1 MARSPAPGTRDT
13 ILTAA
18 AGLFYEYG
26 VRAVGMAQVVEAA
39 GCGKNLLYRH
49 FPSKAELAAAY
60 LTLTRQE
67 RERSVAEALR
77 WYPDPAGQLTALVG
91 EIADIVRR
99 PGYRGCPFRNY
110 LTEFPGDDDEPAR
123 VARSYLADTR
133 AQLDRLVFEIDRR
146 EQADGTGRHEETGG
160 AGLLADRIWLIING
174 LHTGPAAQAQVAVD
188 WVAELISAGAGA
200 GGRAAAGAA

>member
-1 MARSPAPGTRDT
+1 MARSPVPGTRDT

-39 GCGKNLLYRH
+39 GCGKNLLYKH

-60 LTLTRQE
+60 LTLTRRE

-77 WYPDPAGQLTALVG
+77 WFPDPAGQLTALVA
-91 EIADIVRR
+91 ETADFVRR

-110 LTEFPGDDDEPAR
+110 LTEFPGETDEPAR
-123 VARSYLADTR
+123 VARDYLADAR
-133 AQLDRLVFEIDRR
+133 AQLDLLV
-146 EQADGTGRHEETGG
+146 TGIGG
-160 AGLLADRIWLIING
+160 DELLTDRIWLIVNG
-174 LHTGPAAQAQVAVD
+174 LHTGPATQAQVAVD
-188 WVAELISAGAGA
+188 WVAELI
-200 GGRAAAGAA
+200 GRPDRARPATGAA

>member
-39 GCGKNLLYRH
+39 GCGKNLLYKH

-60 LTLTRQE
+60 LTLTRHE
-67 RERSVAEALR
+67 RERAVAEALR
-77 WYPDPAGQLTALVG
+77 WFPDPAGQLTALVT
-91 EIADIVRR
+91 EIADFVRR

-123 VARSYLADTR
+123 VARAYLADSR
-133 AQLDRLVFEIDRR
+133 AQMDRLV
-146 EQADGTGRHEETGG
+146 TGSEGIGG
-160 AGLLADRIWLIING
+160 DELLADRIWLIVNG

-188 WVAELISAGAGA
+188 WVAELIRDRAPGGA
-200 GGRAAAGAA
+200 RAGAA

>member
-1 MARSPAPGTRDT
+1 MARSPAPGTRDI

-39 GCGKNLLYRH
+39 GCGKNLLYKH

-123 VARSYLADTR
+123 VARSYLADSR
-133 AQLDRLVFEIDRR
+133 AQLDRLVAGI
-146 EQADGTGRHEETGG
+146 GRHRESDESGHQQG
-160 AGLLADRIWLIING
+160 DELLAARIWLIVNG

-188 WVAELISAGAGA
+188 WVAELISAGAG
-200 GGRAAAGAA
+200 GRADPGTA

>member
-133 AQLDRLVFEIDRR
+133 AQLDRLVFEI
-146 EQADGTGRHEETGG
+146 GRHNQAGG
-160 AGLLADRIWLIING
+160 NELLANRIWLIVNG

-188 WVAELISAGAGA
+188 WVAELISAGAD
-200 GGRAAAGAA
+200 GRAAPGAA